1 MPTGKIENMNIS
13 YKWHYHVADWRI
25 VGETY
30 IYTEPHKNSSYHT
43 ISGSGTKNN
52 KLITGNIFE
61 SDYKAE
67 VNGEP
72 WYHFPKFNGILNK
85 PGWLPYQLNG
95 VQIVKRVGDVR
106 YCDENPPKL
115 TSTADDN
122 KESDNKQVPRID
134 AEKVLSSKAF
144 KDFLRSKM
152 MIKED
157 ANKLDIYFNR
167 MQFANLHRAI
177 GTTREYLFFV
187 KPDLHIYTPG
197 TKKLNKELGND
208 AFWIELNDKYS
219 KIICQLQKS
228 AGNPDTSEITR
239 TPFMPILT
247 NTVVSSLDLPSINAE
262 TTDTPQ
268 TIYGTT
274 IQYRQSSMRSDENFD
289 FSLEF
294 YDTPNLEVYH
304 LFKAWDEYEKLKT
317 LGVVS
322 PPMYNSSK
330 KDAMNRYIVD
340 KILHDQIGIYK
351 FIVGDD
357 METIIYYAYFCGCFP
372 KSVPRDT
379 FKEIESGLIRYSVD
393 WHAQFVEDMNPLIL
407 ADFNELARTYV
418 NPKTDRMIS
427 LWDFENNRIN
437 GEWASSPYIVAY
449 NSHTTA
455 KRIYKLKWF
464 NKK

>member
-1 MPTGKIENMNIS
+1 
-13 YKWHYHVADWRI
+13 
-25 VGETY
+25 
-30 IYTEPHKNSSYHT
+30 
-43 ISGSGTKNN
+43 
-52 KLITGNIFE
+52 
-61 SDYKAE
+61 
-67 VNGEP
+67 
-72 WYHFPKFNGILNK
+72 
-85 PGWLPYQLNG
+85 
-95 VQIVKRVGDVR
+95 
-106 YCDENPPKL
+106 
-115 TSTADDN
+115 
-122 KESDNKQVPRID
+122 
-134 AEKVLSSKAF
+134 
-144 KDFLRSKM
+144 
-152 MIKED
+152 
-157 ANKLDIYFNR
+157 

-437 GEWASSPYIVAY
+437 GEWAASPYIVTY
-449 NSHTTA
+449 NSPTTA